1 MEHNHNTC
9 SCGCH
14 SEQKHEHHNCGCNAE
29 HQHKHEH
36 EHHDCGCHS
45 EHKHEHRHDH
55 HDCDCGCGSEHS
67 HEGSPKQTV
76 LRLVLSAILLFCAI
90 FANQTTSLPLWAQ
103 LLLYLPAYFMAG
115 YDVLFDAVADLVRGR
130 FLGEAFL
137 MCIATVGA
145 LTMGFIPGGEAQ
157 FSEAVFVMIFF
168 KLGQLLETLAGA
180 RSRRAIE
187 SLMDIRPDFAN
198 VERQGETICVAPN
211 EVEIGE
217 TILVRPGER
226 IPLDGVVIEGAS
238 ALDTVAL
245 TGESRPRDVD
255 MGDEV
260 CSGCVNL
267 SGLLRVRV
275 TRGFGDSTATKIV
288 KLVRDSSENKAKSE
302 SFIRRFARWY
312 TPAVVIAAILLATL
326 PPLISGDFTA
336 HFATWFLRAL
346 TFLVVSCPCA
356 LVISVPLT
364 FFAGIGGA
372 SRRGIL
378 IKGGNYIESLS
389 RLDTVVLDKTG
400 TLTEGSFEVSR
411 VCPVEGEPRELL
423 RLAALAESYS
433 THPVALSLLRAYG
446 DVLDPHS
453 VSDVTELAGRG
464 VTALVEG
471 RTISVGNSRLMGEL
485 GINCS
490 DPDTHGASS
499 VIHVAEGRQY
509 LGHIFISDAPK
520 DSAEQAL
527 RALEK
532 LGIRRTV
539 MLTGDR
545 DEVAAAVA
553 TDLSISEYHAELLP
567 TDKVEQ
573 VESLLGQKGRAT
585 LAFVGDGIN
594 DAPVLA
600 RADVG
605 IAMGAMGSDAAVEAA
620 DVVLMDDDLTK
631 LPAAISLSRRTVAI
645 ARQNIVFAVAVKL
658 AVLVLTAFGLTPMWL
673 AVFSDVGV
681 MLLAVVN
688 AMRAMKA

>member
-1 MEHNHNTC
+1 MEHHHKGSTC
-9 SCGCH
+9 TCGCH
-14 SEQKHEHHNCGCNAE
+14 SE

-36 EHHDCGCHS
+36 EHEHEHEHHNDRDHDECGCGCGCHS
-45 EHKHEHRHDH
+45 EHH
-55 HDCDCGCGSEHS
+55 HDD
-67 HEGSPKQTV
+67 SPKQTI

-90 FANQTTSLPLWAQ
+90 FTANTISLPLWAQ

-115 YDVLFDAVADLVRGR
+115 YDVLFDAVASLVRGQI
-130 FLGEAFL
+130 FGETLL

-157 FSEAVFVMIFF
+157 FTEAVFVMIFF
-168 KLGQLLETLAGA
+168 KLGEMLEQLAGA
-180 RSRRAIE
+180 KSRRAIE

-198 VERQGETICVAPN
+198 VERGGETLCVSP
-211 EVEIGE
+211 ETVDIGE
-217 TILVRPGER
+217 IILVRPGER
-226 IPLDGVVIEGAS
+226 IPLDGVVVEGAS

-267 SGLLRVRV
+267 SGLLRIRV
-275 TRGFGDSTATKIV
+275 TKHFGDSTATKIIQ
-288 KLVRDSSENKAKSE
+288 LVRGASKNKSKSE
-302 SFIRRFARWY
+302 SFIRRFARRY
-312 TPAVVIAAILLATL
+312 TPAVVIAAVLLAIL
-326 PPLISGDFTA
+326 PPLASGDFVGN
-336 HFATWFLRAL
+336 FATWFLRAL

-378 IKGGNYIESLS
+378 IKGGNYIEALS

-400 TLTEGSFEVSR
+400 TLTEGSFEVSQ
-411 VCPVEGEPRELL
+411 VCPAEGQPRELL

-433 THPVALSLLRAYG
+433 THPVALSLRRAYG
-446 DVLDPHS
+446 DVLDSHA
-453 VSDVTELAGRG
+453 VSGVTELPGKG
-464 VTALVEG
+464 VRATVEG
-471 RTISVGNSRLMGEL
+471 RDIAVGNSRLMAQL
-485 GINCS
+485 GIDC
-490 DPDTHGASS
+490 PAPATHGAST
-499 VIHVAEGRQY
+499 VIHVADGQQY
-509 LGHIFISDAPK
+509 LGHVFISDTPK
-520 DSAEQAL
+520 QSAEQAL

-532 LGIRRTV
+532 LGVRRTV

-545 DEVAAAVA
+545 GEVAAAVA
-553 TDLSISEYHAELLP
+553 TDLGISEYHAQLLP
-567 TDKVEQ
+567 ADKVER
-573 VESLLGQKGRAT
+573 VEALLAKNSRAT

-605 IAMGAMGSDAAVEAA
+605 IAMGALGSDAAVEAA

-631 LPAAISLSRRTVAI
+631 LPAAVALSRRTITI
-645 ARQNIVFAVAVKL
+645 ARQNIIFAVSIKL
-658 AVLVLTAFGLTPMWL
+658 AVLGLAALGLTPMWL